1 MNQLFLHGLL
11 IFHLIFS
18 FLYVSFDDSELKDSG
33 IYESKMNEG
42 SFCDVSCKNF
52 SLHSDNLSGTSFK
65 GTMLSHISLKMSD
78 ISGIYLSEGAKELKG
93 AKLDVSQALDAAKL
107 IGVEIVE

>member
-1 MNQLFLHGLL
+1 MKEVN
-11 IFHLIFS
+11 IKNSS

-52 SLHSDNLSGTSFK
+52 SLHSDNLSGTSFN
-65 GTMLSHISLKMSD
+65 GTMLSNISLKESD
-78 ISGIYLSEGAKELKG
+78 ISGIYISEGAKELKG

-107 IGVEIVE
+107 IGVEIFE